1 MQVEIGGAHIGLPAD
16 LTLETLG
23 LSERGLAL
31 VNHQDVISE
40 WDGHIITDQIGH
52 NEFFYC
58 TCIG

>member
-23 LSERGLAL
+23 PSERGLAL

-40 WDGHIITDQIGH
+40 CEG
-52 NEFFYC
+52 
-58 TCIG
+58 